1 MKTKITLVALTISSF
16 FAPIELMAIVLMF
29 IIFVDTVVKLISL
42 RKIAKET
49 KRKYRDVFKSRIL
62 RQGYIYKSL
71 GYYITAGVVF
81 PLDYYALTPF
91 INGLLNF
98 LSFSFVISVPAILTN
113 ILLGIF
119 SIIELASINENW
131 FDITGNNVL
140 RKTCDTVKK
149 LRKGL
154 KDVSDT
160 YKDIKN

>member
-1 MKTKITLVALTISSF
+1 MKTKLTLVTLSITSF
-16 FAPIELMAIVLMF
+16 FAPIELMALVLML

-42 RKIAKET
+42 KKIAKET
-49 KRKYRDVFKSRIL
+49 NRKYREVFKSRIL
-62 RQGYIYKSL
+62 RQGYVYKAL

-91 INGLLNF
+91 INGLLKFLNF
-98 LSFSFVISVPAILTN
+98 DFVIGVPAILTN

-131 FDITGNNVL
+131 FDSTGNNVL
-140 RKTCDTVKK
+140 KKTCDTVKK

-154 KDVSDT
+154 KDASDT

>member
-1 MKTKITLVALTISSF
+1 MLAVSSF
-16 FAPIELMAIVLMF
+16 FAPVEIMAIVLMF

-42 RKIAKET
+42 RKIAKES

-91 INGLLNF
+91 INGLLKF
-98 LSFSFVISVPAILTN
+98 LDFDFIIAVPAILTN

-140 RKTCDTVKK
+140 RKTCNTVKK

>member
-1 MKTKITLVALTISSF
+1 MRTNITLAVLTITSF
-16 FAPIELMAIVLMF
+16 FAPIQIMVMVLMF
-29 IIFVDTVVKLISL
+29 IIFVDTIVKLISL
-42 RKIAKET
+42 KKIAKES

-91 INGLLNF
+91 LNGLLDF
-98 LSFSFVISVPAILTN
+98 TGFSFVIPVPAILTN
-113 ILLGIF
+113 VLLGIF
-119 SIIELASINENW
+119 SLIELASINENW

-140 RKTCDTVKK
+140 NKTFATVKK
-149 LRKGL
+149 LRRGL
-154 KDVSDT
+154 KEVSDT

>member
-1 MKTKITLVALTISSF
+1 MKTNLTLGILAISSF
-16 FAPIELMAIVLMF
+16 FAPIEIMVLILMF
-29 IIFVDTVVKLISL
+29 IIFVDTIVKLISL
-42 RKIAKET
+42 RTIAKQT

-62 RQGYIYKSL
+62 RQGYVYKAL

-91 INGLLNF
+91 ANSLLDF
-98 LSFSFVISVPAILTN
+98 LGFSFVISVPAILTN

>member
-1 MKTKITLVALTISSF
+1 MKTKLTLVTLSITSF
-16 FAPIELMAIVLMF
+16 FAPIELMALVLML

-42 RKIAKET
+42 KKIAKET
-49 KRKYRDVFKSRIL
+49 NRKYREVFKSRIL
-62 RQGYIYKSL
+62 RQGYVYKAL
-71 GYYITAGVVF
+71 GYYITAGVIF

-91 INGLLNF
+91 INGLLKFLNF
-98 LSFSFVISVPAILTN
+98 DFVIGVPAILTN

-140 RKTCDTVKK
+140 KKTCDTVKK

-154 KDVSDT
+154 KDASDT

>member
-1 MKTKITLVALTISSF
+1 MKTKITLGMLAVSSF
-16 FAPIELMAIVLMF
+16 FAPVEIMAIVLMF
-29 IIFVDTVVKLISL
+29 IIFVDTVVKLIAL
-42 RKIAKET
+42 RKIARET

-91 INGLLNF
+91 INGLLKFLNF
-98 LSFSFVISVPAILTN
+98 DFIIAVPAILTN
-113 ILLGIF
+113 ILLGLF

-154 KDVSDT
+154 KQVSHT

>member
-1 MKTKITLVALTISSF
+1 MRTNITLAVLTITSF
-16 FAPIELMAIVLMF
+16 FAPIQIMVMVLMF
-29 IIFVDTVVKLISL
+29 IIFVDTIVKLISL
-42 RKIAKET
+42 KKIAKES

-62 RQGYIYKSL
+62 RQGYVYKSL

-91 INGLLNF
+91 LNGLLDF
-98 LSFSFVISVPAILTN
+98 TGFSFVIPVPAILTN
-113 ILLGIF
+113 VLLGIF
-119 SIIELASINENW
+119 SLIELASINENW

-140 RKTCDTVKK
+140 NKTFATVKK

-154 KDVSDT
+154 KEVSDT

>member
-1 MKTKITLVALTISSF
+1 MKTKLTLVTLSITSF
-16 FAPIELMAIVLMF
+16 FAPIELMALVLML

-42 RKIAKET
+42 KKIAKET
-49 KRKYRDVFKSRIL
+49 NRKYREVFKSRIL
-62 RQGYIYKSL
+62 RQGYVYKAL

-91 INGLLNF
+91 INGLLKFLNF
-98 LSFSFVISVPAILTN
+98 DFVIGVPAILTN

-140 RKTCDTVKK
+140 KKTCDTVKK

-154 KDVSDT
+154 KDASDT

>member
-1 MKTKITLVALTISSF
+1 MKTKITLGILAISSF
-16 FAPIELMAIVLMF
+16 FAPIEIMAIVLMF

-42 RKIAKET
+42 RKIAKES

-91 INGLLNF
+91 INGLLKFLNF
-98 LSFSFVISVPAILTN
+98 DFVIIVPAIFTN

>member
-1 MKTKITLVALTISSF
+1 MKTKLTLVALSISSF
-16 FAPIELMAIVLMF
+16 FAPIELMALILMF
-29 IIFVDTVVKLISL
+29 IIFIDTIVKLISL
-42 RKIAKET
+42 RKIAKES
-49 KRKYRDVFKSRIL
+49 KRKYRDVFQSRIL
-62 RQGYIYKSL
+62 RQGYVYKAL

-91 INGLLNF
+91 INGLLKF
-98 LSFSFVISVPAILTN
+98 LGFDFSIAVPAILTN

-131 FDITGNNVL
+131 FDITGNNIL
-140 RKTCDTVKK
+140 NKTFVTVKK
-149 LRKGL
+149 IKGGL

>member
-1 MKTKITLVALTISSF
+1 MKTKITLGILAVFSF
-16 FAPIELMAIVLMF
+16 FAPVEIMVLVLMF
-29 IIFVDTVVKLISL
+29 IIFVDTIVKLISL
-42 RKIAKET
+42 RKIAKQT

-91 INGLLNF
+91 LNGLLKF
-98 LSFSFVISVPAILTN
+98 LDFDFIIAVPAILTN

-154 KDVSDT
+154 KDASDT